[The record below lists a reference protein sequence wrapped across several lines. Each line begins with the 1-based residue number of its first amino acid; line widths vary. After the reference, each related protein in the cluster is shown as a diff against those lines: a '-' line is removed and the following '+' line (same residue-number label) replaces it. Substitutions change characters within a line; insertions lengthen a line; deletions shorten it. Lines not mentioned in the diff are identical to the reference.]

1 MAEDYKLI
9 DNEEKHR
16 YEFQIDDKIAEIDYI
31 KSNNGEIYLVHT
43 EVPASLG
50 GKGVG
55 SQLAE
60 KVLSDIER
68 QGLRL
73 VPLCPFVAGYIH
85 KHPEWKRIVMRG
97 KESRIHKWRINH
109 HMAAGNVSARRNMRK
124 NVTQCISPERKT
136 VGTN

>member
-73 VPLCPFVAGYIH
+73 PVC
-85 KHPEWKRIVMRG
+85 
-97 KESRIHKWRINH
+97 SRIYSQTSGMEANCNAWY
-109 HMAAGNVSARRNMRK
+109 SY
-124 NVTQCISPERKT
+124 
-136 VGTN
+136 